1 MPAAAVG
8 DGWVGGRSGWW
19 RASIAASCS
28 TLPLTV
34 NISRAPRDGDVT
46 IKVLFCGICHTDL
59 HIIKNEWGNTMFPV
73 VPGCVTEQTRDRRRR
88 HGLTGVTKF
97 AAGDTV
103 GVGYLILVPRS
114 CDSCRGGHENRSRV
128 VLASN
133 GVDRDGATTQGGF
146 SDVVVVIDQGYVA
159 RVPGRLPP
167 EAASPLLCAG
177 HGVQQPHDAVRS
189 TDSNCSTAP
198 PAAVTGLVEE
208 DTRAAISPSRIDSDV
223 CQGQLA

>member
-34 NISRAPRDGDVT
+34 NICRAPRDGDVT

-73 VPGCVTEQTRDRRRR
+73 VPGCVTGIRR
-88 HGLTGVTKF
+88 
-97 AAGDTV
+97 
-103 GVGYLILVPRS
+103 S
-114 CDSCRGGHENRSRV
+114 
-128 VLASN
+128 
-133 GVDRDGATTQGGF
+133 
-146 SDVVVVIDQGYVA
+146 VA

-177 HGVQQPHDAVRS
+177 HGMQQPHDTVRPELARQ
-189 TDSNCSTAP
+189 AP
-198 PAAVTGLVEE
+198 RPAATP
-208 DTRAAISPSRIDSDV
+208 RR
-223 CQGQLA
+223 